1 MLGVLA
7 DAGLK
12 DPGKLDYVDRFP
24 ITDAGSSVKQN
35 QNYPLKELFLVDNTC
50 RDAFG
55 FEPTHYE
62 PQSCPV
68 APTPTKGP
76 SSPDPGPT
84 PRCPDP
90 GNCTYGWDAD
100 YCMCIIG

>member
-1 MLGVLA
+1 MLGVIA

-24 ITDAGSSVKQN
+24 ITEAGSPLRDNK
-35 QNYPLKELFLVDNTC
+35 NYPLKSLFLVDNTC

-62 PQSCPV
+62 PQGCPV
-68 APTPTKGP
+68 PPTPTPKPRIPRGGSTP
-76 SSPDPGPT
+76 APTVQVPGV
-84 PRCPDP
+84 P
-90 GNCTYGWDAD
+90 G
-100 YCMCIIG
+100 